1 MRFNEQWLREWVNP
15 SVDTQTLG
23 EQLTMAGLEV
33 DAIEPVAPPISGV
46 VVGRVESVA
55 PHPNAERLQVCQVD
69 VGQTERVN
77 IVCGASNVAEG
88 VCVPTALVGAEL
100 PNGLKIKKAK
110 LRGVESS
117 GMLCSTSEL
126 GLSESAEG
134 LMLLSQD
141 AVPGTDICEY
151 LELDDVTLELG
162 LTPNRGDCLSIRGIA
177 REVAT
182 INRCALEER
191 AGAPVKS
198 LLDDTFPVKILA
210 SEACP
215 RYVGRVIRGV
225 NLQAST
231 PIWMQE
237 RLRRCG
243 LRSIHPIVDVTNYI
257 LLELGQPMHAFDLN
271 KLSGGINVRMATK
284 GEKVVL
290 LDGRELELDVNTL
303 VIADSNTVLAMAGVM
318 GGERSAVTDETVD
331 IFLESAFF
339 TPKSITGRARRYGLH
354 TDSSHRFE
362 RGVDPELAAR
372 AMERA
377 SALIIDIAGGQAG
390 PIVDTRFEDALPK
403 PQAITLR
410 QARITRVL
418 GCDIPDQDIESTLMG
433 LGMSLSLQSAG
444 EWRVTPPSYRFDI
457 NIEADLIEEVARV
470 YGYSNL
476 PVSRPV
482 SQASLKAQPK
492 KDILRQD
499 IRTTLLNRN
508 YQEAVTYSFVDPDQQ
523 TLIVPDLPAIPLA
536 NPIASDMSVMRTS
549 LWTGLLKAVQFNQNR
564 QQSRVRLYEIGAV
577 YTQTGSGIVEREMV
591 AGVVCGEVLPKQWGV
606 ATRNVDFF
614 DVKGDV
620 EAILALTRSSQRFM
634 FSVGECEAL
643 HPGQSAL
650 ITRNDRDDRVVGHV
664 GAVHPRLSKALG
676 MKGGVFVFQL
686 YLDELGEPVKPQF
699 EAISKFPSIKRDI
712 AVVVDKSVSAAQ
724 ICQVSSQAAGELLV
738 DLQLF
743 DLYEGEGIDSGRKSL
758 ALGLTLQD
766 TVRTLKDEDVD
777 LVMSRVLEEL
787 KTNLGASLRE

>member
-1 MRFNEQWLREWVNP
+1 MRFNEQWLREWINP

-46 VVGRVESVA
+46 VVGRVEVVA
-55 PHPNAERLQVCQVD
+55 PHPNAERLKVCQVN
-69 VGQTERVN
+69 VGQAEKIS

-88 VCVPTALVGAEL
+88 VFVPTALVGAVL
-100 PNGLKIKKAK
+100 PNGFKIKKAK
-110 LRGVESS
+110 LRGVESW

-134 LMLLSQD
+134 LMLLPHD
-141 AVPGTDICEY
+141 GVPGTDIYEY
-151 LELDDVTLELG
+151 LKLDDVVLELG

-182 INRCALEER
+182 INRCTLEER
-191 AGAPVKS
+191 VEAPVS
-198 LLDDTFPVKILA
+198 PSLDDTFPVQVSA
-210 SEACP
+210 PQACP

-231 PIWMQE
+231 PMWMQE

-284 GEKVVL
+284 GEKVIL

-318 GGERSAVTDETVD
+318 GGERSSVTNETVD

-339 TPKSITGRARRYGLH
+339 APKSIAGRARRYGLH

-390 PIVDTRFEDALPK
+390 PIVDTRFEDTLPK
-403 PQAITLR
+403 PQAVTLR

-418 GCDIPDQDIESTLMG
+418 GCDIPAQDIESTLTG

-457 NIEADLIEEVARV
+457 TIEADLIEEVARV

-476 PVSRPV
+476 PVSRPA
-482 SQASLKAQPK
+482 SQVFLKAQPK
-492 KDILRQD
+492 KDALRQD
-499 IRTTLLNRN
+499 IRTTLLNRD
-508 YQEAVTYSFVDPDQQ
+508 YQEAITYSFVDPDQQ
-523 TLIVPDLPAIPLA
+523 TLIVPDLPAIALA

-549 LWTGLLKAVQFNQNR
+549 LWTGLLKALQFNQNR

-577 YTQTGSGIVEREMV
+577 YTQTGSGITEREMV
-591 AGVVCGEVLPKQWGV
+591 AGVVCGECLPKQWGM

-634 FSVGECEAL
+634 FSAGEHEAL

-650 ITRNDRDDRVVGHV
+650 ITCDDRVVGQV
-664 GAVHPRLSKALG
+664 GGVHPRLAKALG
-676 MKGGVFVFQL
+676 LKGSVFVFQL
-686 YLDELGEPVKPQF
+686 YLDELGEPQKPQF
-699 EAISKFPSIKRDI
+699 KAISKFPSIKRDI

-724 ICQVSSQAAGELLV
+724 ICQVSSRAAGELLV

-743 DLYEGEGIDSGRKSL
+743 DIYEGEGIDSGRKSL